1 MFGNFKIRLRPET
14 GVFVIFRN
22 VELFPEKLPPIFTYV
37 KSNC

>member
-1 MFGNFKIRLRPET
+1 MGTFVIRLSRKT
-14 GVFVIFRN
+14 GVFLIFRN